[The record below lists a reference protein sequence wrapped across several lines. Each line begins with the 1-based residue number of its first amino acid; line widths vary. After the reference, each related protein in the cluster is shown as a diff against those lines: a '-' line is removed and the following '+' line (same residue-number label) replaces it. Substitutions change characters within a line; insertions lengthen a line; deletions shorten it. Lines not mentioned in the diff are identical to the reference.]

1 MIIELQPGHG
11 PSCVK
16 AVLQELATLGF
27 EGTLVEFPSSTV
39 IVVPAANQ
47 ITSSLEKL
55 ETMPGVQ
62 RLLAI
67 DGQVQLGSRQFIQA
81 DTEVA
86 LAPGIIIGGRAIG
99 VIAGPC
105 AVENE
110 EQIVATA
117 RAVAAAGACA
127 LRGGAFKPRSSVY
140 SFQGLGRE
148 GMRLLRIASQETQ
161 LPIVTEVLDCESLDA
176 FFDDI
181 DVVQIGARSMQN
193 FPLLRAVG
201 EAGKPVL
208 LKRSM
213 MATVDELLQAAEYIL
228 ATGNSQVI
236 LCERGIRTF
245 ETSTRNSLDLN
256 AVAVLKERTH
266 LPVIVDPSHG
276 TGCARFVPALSKA
289 AIACGAD
296 GLLVEVHVD
305 PSVAL
310 SDGAQSLAPDSFTRM
325 MGEIKKV
332 AAAVDRPVLRH
343 PLESVQIDSRPGLR
357 AMSSVRNA

>member
-1 MIIELQPGHG
+1 V
-11 PSCVK
+11 S
-16 AVLQELATLGF
+16 LA
-27 EGTLVEFPSSTV
+27 S
-39 IVVPAANQ
+39 
-47 ITSSLEKL
+47 
-55 ETMPGVQ
+55 
-62 RLLAI
+62 
-67 DGQVQLGSRQFIQA
+67 
-81 DTEVA
+81 
-86 LAPGIIIGGRAIG
+86 GISIGGRAIG

-105 AVENE
+105 AVESE

-148 GMRLLRIASQETQ
+148 GMRLLRLASKETQ

-276 TGCARFVPALSKA
+276 TGCARYVPALSRA

-296 GLLVEVHVD
+296 GLIVEVHID

-310 SDGAQSLAPDSFTRM
+310 SDGGQSLAPESFARTM
-325 MGEIKKV
+325 EEVEKI
-332 AAAVDRPVLRH
+332 AAAIGRPMLQRGLEAS
-343 PLESVQIDSRPGLR
+343 PLASRPGLR
-357 AMSSVRNA
+357 AMSGVRNV